1 MSEKKII
8 ASGDQTVSWSHL
20 SDSCQ
25 RCIDLSLSL
34 RSILVDKTS
43 RKKLTLALLGQINEQ
58 VKQLQ
63 EGIKVVVT
71 SASDTSHEETPYKN
85 LMKQMEELMQLEKNN
100 HDLVSSQGIPLN
112 LPKTYKFNQHRRD

>member
-58 VKQLQ
+58 VKQGHY
-63 EGIKVVVT
+63 GIDEAYRIHSKF
-71 SASDTSHEETPYKN
+71 SEI
-85 LMKQMEELMQLEKNN
+85 EKIYNWN
-100 HDLVSSQGIPLN
+100 
-112 LPKTYKFNQHRRD
+112 

>member
-8 ASGDQTVSWSHL
+8 AAGDQTVSWSHL
-20 SDSCQ
+20 SDCCQ

-85 LMKQMEELMQLEKNN
+85 LM
-100 HDLVSSQGIPLN
+100 
-112 LPKTYKFNQHRRD
+112 